1 MKKLPKKKL
10 KIVSISSQKRRK
22 DRYTVQF
29 DTGDVFGLS
38 EDVFIS
44 TRFEVGDDIH
54 DDEFESL
61 LANQQIHEC
70 KFAALSL
77 INYRFRSTAELITRL
92 IQKGYEKN
100 IIDQTIEFLSE
111 KKFLNDTSFA
121 ETFIHDRIHSR
132 SLGSIAIKRELFKHK
147 IDSEIADKIIE
158 KVYNDLPEEE
168 LVERLM
174 KKKKIEPELEL
185 SQKDKDKLIRFLQRR
200 GHRWGVIRVVFEKW
214 NI

>member
-1 MKKLPKKKL
+1 MKLQRKIILLKRSGKKRPKVT
-10 KIVSISSQKRRK
+10 ITFSDES
-22 DRYTVQF
+22 
-29 DTGDVFGLS
+29 VFEFS

-92 IQKGYEKN
+92 IQKGFEKN
-100 IIDQTIEFLSE
+100 IIDQTIKFLSE

-132 SLGSIAIKRELFKHK
+132 SLGPIAIKRELFKHK
-147 IDSEIADKIIE
+147 IDSEIADRIIE

-168 LVERLM
+168 LVESLM
-174 KKKKIEPELEL
+174 EKKKIEPELEL